1 MIEKA
6 GGIITRT
13 SEHGEREIYV
23 IHRPRYN
30 DWSLPKGHIDLGET
44 TAEAALREVEE
55 ETGFRCS
62 VVRALP
68 NYIYQLPNDEQV
80 VVHFFEL
87 SVVTNTGKT
96 DDEADRGEWM
106 NILDACE
113 RISYPSQQ
121 TYLLTTFAK

>member
-13 SEHGEREIYV
+13 NANGEREIYL

-30 DWSLPKGHIDLGET
+30 DWSLPKGHSESGET
-44 TAEAALREVEE
+44 IEQAALREVEE
-55 ETGFRCS
+55 ETGFRCAS
-62 VVRALP
+62 IRELP
-68 NYIYQLPNDEQV
+68 DYVYQLPNGQHA

-87 SVVTNTGKT
+87 SVVAQTGNH

-106 NILDACE
+106 TVSAATE
-113 RISYPSQQ
+113 RISYPSQRV
-121 TYLLTTFAK
+121 YLLTALSK